1 MTVYK
6 LDRFSRNKYETAIH
20 KKALRDNGVKE
31 LSAMENIPDTPEG
44 IILESLLEGMN
55 QYYSA
60 ELSQKIKRGLH
71 ECRQKGT
78 FTGGNL
84 LYGYRIENKRIVV
97 DPEEAE
103 NVKFV
108 FEQYALGRTVR
119 EIMEMLNE
127 RGVLWK
133 GRPFARCTVYHM
145 LTREHY
151 IGIYRVNGEVLL
163 NTYPA
168 IVPKP
173 LFEEVRAKLAK
184 NQKGSSS
191 ARNLFLLKGKIR
203 CGYCRRSVNG
213 ESGTSQSGYSCYY
226 YKCANRKLNSKT
238 CKLKPIRQKDLE
250 DLVLQTT
257 SQLLGDEETLSA
269 IADEIEVMHAKM
281 RKDRSVLCS
290 LLAQREK
297 AQKSLNNL
305 LKAIEEGILTAT
317 TKTRMTELEEQI
329 ALLDIKIKGE
339 TQKEEQVI
347 TKDQVIAYLRNIAK
361 YEPRFLINVFV
372 KEIVLYNDKIEIYY
386 YYTDK
391 KDPDEPT
398 DKIHRDLTFHH
409 YNVRVRK
416 TYFGLLTKIKKDTA
430 HCSRSSTVSLLVQ
443 QRNQYPNFLP
453 LQFQKNLLFCFRP

>member
-1 MTVYK
+1 
-6 LDRFSRNKYETAIH
+6 
-20 KKALRDNGVKE
+20 
-31 LSAMENIPDTPEG
+31 
-44 IILESLLEGMN
+44 
-55 QYYSA
+55 
-60 ELSQKIKRGLH
+60 
-71 ECRQKGT
+71 
-78 FTGGNL
+78 
-84 LYGYRIENKRIVV
+84 
-97 DPEEAE
+97 
-103 NVKFV
+103 
-108 FEQYALGRTVR
+108 
-119 EIMEMLNE
+119 MEMLNE

-191 ARNLFLLKGKIR
+191 ARNLFLLKGKIK
-203 CGYCRRSVNG
+203 CGYCGRSVNG

-281 RKDRSVLCS
+281 RKVRSVLCS

-297 AQKSLNNL
+297 AQN
-305 LKAIEEGILTAT
+305 
-317 TKTRMTELEEQI
+317 R
-329 ALLDIKIKGE
+329 
-339 TQKEEQVI
+339 
-347 TKDQVIAYLRNIAK
+347 
-361 YEPRFLINVFV
+361 
-372 KEIVLYNDKIEIYY
+372 
-386 YYTDK
+386 
-391 KDPDEPT
+391 
-398 DKIHRDLTFHH
+398 
-409 YNVRVRK
+409 
-416 TYFGLLTKIKKDTA
+416 
-430 HCSRSSTVSLLVQ
+430 
-443 QRNQYPNFLP
+443 
-453 LQFQKNLLFCFRP
+453 

>member
-1 MTVYK
+1 MLPRLLPEKGKYKIHGGGKMKGTVK
-6 LDRFSRNKYETAIH
+6 RDFKVLTEKISPENIAVMAELIAMRETKTLIGFMGYHAEKAH
-20 KKALRDNGVKE
+20 KKLCKDIFCKDKPGFTLSDSYDLVQNVALLLCNHCGEYLDDFLYISAKGKPITIKMECYLIITRM
-31 LSAMENIPDTPEG
+31 LSKRYRLM
-44 IILESLLEGMN
+44 
-55 QYYSA
+55 
-60 ELSQKIKRGLH
+60 QKYQGL
-71 ECRQKGT
+71 
-78 FTGGNL
+78 
-84 LYGYRIENKRIVV
+84 
-97 DPEEAE
+97 EEAKE
-103 NVKFV
+103 
-108 FEQYALGRTVR
+108 
-119 EIMEMLNE
+119 
-127 RGVLWK
+127 
-133 GRPFARCTVYHM
+133 
-145 LTREHY
+145 
-151 IGIYRVNGEVLL
+151 
-163 NTYPA
+163 
-168 IVPKP
+168 
-173 LFEEVRAKLAK
+173 
-184 NQKGSSS
+184 
-191 ARNLFLLKGKIR
+191 
-203 CGYCRRSVNG
+203 
-213 ESGTSQSGYSCYY
+213 
-226 YKCANRKLNSKT
+226 NSKT

-361 YEPRFLINVFV
+361 YESRFLINVFV

-398 DKIHRDLTFHH
+398 DKVHRDLTFHY
-409 YNVRVRK
+409 YNVRVQK

-430 HCSRSSTVSLLVQ
+430 HCSRSSTVSLLVRRKRFELLAFGSVD
-443 QRNQYPNFLP
+443 QRSIQLS
-453 LQFQKNLLFCFRP
+453 

>member
-1 MTVYK
+1 M
-6 LDRFSRNKYETAIH
+6 H
-20 KKALRDNGVKE
+20 KKTLKDNGVKV

-103 NVKFV
+103 NVNFV

-250 DLVLQTT
+250 DLVLQMT

-329 ALLDIKIKGE
+329 ALLDIKIEGE

-347 TKDQVIAYLRNIAK
+347 TKDQVIAYLRNIVK

-372 KEIVLYNDKIEIYY
+372 KEIVLYNDKKIEIYY

-398 DKIHRDLTFHH
+398 DKVHRDLTFHN
-409 YNVRVRK
+409 YNVRIRK

-430 HCSRSSTVSLLVQ
+430 HCSRSSTVSLLVH
-443 QRNQYPNFLP
+443 RKRFE
-453 LQFQKNLLFCFRP
+453 LLAFGSVDRRYIQLS